1 MLMATITIRIS
12 NDEKVFLKYMA
23 KFLGLSLSEVL
34 KQYTFEELED
44 IYDAKVGDEAL
55 IEYRETY
62 QESIDIEDVM
72 KQWDVK

>member
-1 MLMATITIRIS
+1 MATITIRIS
-12 NDEKVFLKYMA
+12 DDEKAFLKYMA
-23 KFLGLSLSEVL
+23 TFLGLSLSEVL

-44 IYDAKVGDEAL
+44 IYDAKIGDEAL
-55 IEYRETY
+55 IEYRETH

>member
-1 MLMATITIRIS
+1 MATIRIS
-12 NDEKVFLKYMA
+12 DDEKAFLKYMA
-23 KFLGLSLSEVL
+23 TFLGLSLSEVL

-44 IYDAKVGDEAL
+44 IYDAKIGDEAL
-55 IEYRETY
+55 IEYRETH

>member
-1 MLMATITIRIS
+1 MATITIRIS
-12 NDEKVFLKYMA
+12 NDEKAFLKYMA